1 MRYYFYPQSLYTCT
15 VAFADLFNDIGV
27 RVYDTKTNDIVGFK
41 PVPLTLSPKEKIA
54 HNLNA
59 TNINDVDPQVDNYL
73 PRLSISPPDVVWDPE
88 RMRGKYEKRLL
99 NIEYDT
105 GTGLR
110 KMQTDVQV
118 IPITMTFELTIWAK
132 YMVDMNQLLENI
144 MPGFA
149 PETYVSFKERNFGIE
164 HKSRVIL
171 TGSSKNFVYEY
182 GEAERRILQWNLT
195 FAMDAVLYKPMED
208 RKEIL
213 CNIITIA
220 GVPCKKTA
228 FYGDKIIAYEPST
241 NTYESILSKNP
252 KLSLHNLD
260 ASESYDLMVKYWSHA
275 NTNMSPYDFSPC
287 VTKNCTEALGPKPE
301 WASEFQTTSCVPL
314 KKKPC
319 LKIDTITQ
327 DISSFWQEEVVGAD
341 NKIRLVSWL
350 QIYDQHGEMISGSF
364 QISGSQ
370 YPLDCQPVYSY
381 SPSAEISGAYT
392 PSPSSVPDIPVIT
405 PPITSCELPEYHT
418 TG

>member
-1 MRYYFYPQSLYTCT
+1 
-15 VAFADLFNDIGV
+15 
-27 RVYDTKTNDIVGFK
+27 
-41 PVPLTLSPKEKIA
+41 
-54 HNLNA
+54 
-59 TNINDVDPQVDNYL
+59 
-73 PRLSISPPDVVWDPE
+73 
-88 RMRGKYEKRLL
+88 MRGKYEKRLL

-132 YMVDMNQLLENI
+132 YMVDINQLLENI

-164 HKSRVIL
+164 HKSRVVL

-182 GEAERRILQWNLT
+182 GETERRILQWNLT

-213 CNIITIA
+213 CNIISIA
-220 GVPCKKTA
+220 GVPCKKTS
-228 FYGDKIIAYEPST
+228 FQGDKIIAYEPRS
-241 NTYESILSKNP
+241 NSYESILTKNP
-252 KLSLHNLD
+252 KLSIHNLD
-260 ASESYDLMVKYWSHA
+260 ASESYELMVKYWSNA
-275 NTNMSPYDFSPC
+275 NTNMNPYDYSPC
-287 VTKNCTEALGPKPE
+287 IQKNCSEIYGPKPT
-301 WASEFQTTSCVPL
+301 WDAEFQTNGCAPS

-319 LKIDTITQ
+319 IKIDTITQ
-327 DISSFWQEEVVGAD
+327 DISSFWQDEVVGSD

-350 QIYDQHGEMISGSF
+350 QIYNQRGEIISGSF
-364 QISGSQ
+364 QITGSQ

-381 SPSAEISGAYT
+381 TISAATSGSYT
-392 PSPSSVPDIPVIT
+392 PSPSSVPDIPVVT
-405 PPITSCELPEYHT
+405 PPITSCVLPEYYT